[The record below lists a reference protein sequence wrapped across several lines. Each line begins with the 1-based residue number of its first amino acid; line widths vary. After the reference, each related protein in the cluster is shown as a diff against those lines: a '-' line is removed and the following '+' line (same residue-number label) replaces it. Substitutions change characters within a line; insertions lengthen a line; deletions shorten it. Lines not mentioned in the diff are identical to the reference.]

1 VVLHCKTFITS
12 LVKINH
18 MKIVCPDCKSTAEMS
33 DNFTFVKCSKC
44 SLDITYGE
52 YVKYVAYKD
61 KRYRNIL
68 SDYKL

>member
-1 VVLHCKTFITS
+1 
-12 LVKINH
+12 
-18 MKIVCPDCKSTAEMS
+18 MKIVCPDCQSTAELS
-33 DNFTFVKCSKC
+33 DDFTYVKCAKC

-52 YVKYVAYKD
+52 YVRHVAYKD

>member
-1 VVLHCKTFITS
+1 MVLRCKTFITS
-12 LVKINH
+12 LAKISH
-18 MKIVCPDCKSTAEMS
+18 MKIICPDCKSTADMS
-33 DNFTFVKCSKC
+33 DNFTFVKCPKC

>member
-1 VVLHCKTFITS
+1 MVLHCKTFITS
-12 LVKINH
+12 LAKINH

>member
-1 VVLHCKTFITS
+1 MVLHCKTFITS
-12 LVKINH
+12 LVKINR
-18 MKIVCPDCKSTAEMS
+18 MKIVCPDCNSTAEMS

>member
-1 VVLHCKTFITS
+1 
-12 LVKINH
+12 
-18 MKIVCPDCKSTAEMS
+18 MKIVCPDCHYTAELS
-33 DNFTFVKCSKC
+33 DDFTSVKCANC

-52 YVKYVAYKD
+52 YVKHVAYKD